1 MINTIPAKIPKRIL
15 RDKKEDKYDNII
27 LFVLAVYGPHKLQE
41 FLNDHKNSIVDRLD
55 EKVFDKWIEALK
67 TNDFVEEYK
76 FDGEMWYKITPK
88 GEDELLSRLENSS
101 SLKRFLHQLIAT
113 FEGFLGPISPDLEIQ
128 SKSITGYK
136 LRYKDFIF
144 GILSIDW
151 RLNSLFTAAN
161 IAKTMIP
168 NEKLSVG
175 TYFEY
180 NAETYPNRPAV
191 LYEDIKY
198 SHRELNEMM
207 NRYANYFIKIG
218 IKRGDTI
225 NVFLEN
231 RPELMF
237 IVGAMTKI
245 GSSASLINTRQRSAS
260 LVHSLKVNKVKAYIV
275 GEELYPAFKNV
286 ISKLELSND
295 DKLYFLEDKGELGL
309 PEGFIDLKKEVKN
322 ESTTTPSTI
331 DEVIGKDP
339 YAYIFTSGTT
349 GFPKASPMRNIHMA
363 GAINGWGRMAMDMHP
378 DDVMY
383 ITLPLFH
390 SNAMHIGWSSAI
402 CGGSAVALARKFSV
416 RNFWK
421 DVRKYNVT
429 CFNYIGELCR
439 YLLNQPP
446 NPNDR
451 NHNVYKVCGNGLKP
465 EIWNEFKE
473 RFGIR
478 EVIEHYGATEIRG
491 MFCNY
496 LNLDRTIG
504 CNFEPY
510 TIVKYDIDA
519 DKPVENEK
527 GYFQN
532 VDDGEAGL
540 LLIKIRDGTTFAGY
554 KNKEATERKIFRNSF
569 GNNEIWLNTGDLIR
583 NIGFYHAQFVD
594 RLGDTFRWKGENVS
608 TSEVEDVLASFE
620 EINHSSV
627 YGVEIPSTNGRAGM
641 ASIIATK
648 AHTEFN
654 FKSLFE
660 ILQTD
665 LPRYAIPKFI
675 RFSSK
680 LSTTSTFKI
689 QKSDMKKENFD
700 INKTNDAIYT
710 YLPES
715 SGYVLLTKDIYNK
728 IMESKFRF

>member
-1 MINTIPAKIPKRIL
+1 MINTIPVKIPKRIM

-41 FLNDHKNSIVDRLD
+41 FLNDHKNSIVDRL
-55 EKVFDKWIEALK
+55 EKKVFDRWTKALK
-67 TNDFVEEYK
+67 TNDFVEDYK
-76 FDGEMWYKITPK
+76 FEGEMWYKITPK
-88 GEDELLSRLENSS
+88 GEDELLSRLENLP
-101 SLKRFLHQLIAT
+101 SLNRYLRRLIIT
-113 FEGFLGPISPDLEIQ
+113 FEGFLGPISRDLEIQ

-144 GILSIDW
+144 GILSISIDW

-175 TYFEY
+175 TYFDY

-198 SHRELNEMM
+198 THRELNEMM
-207 NRYANYFIKIG
+207 NRIG

-237 IVGAMTKI
+237 IIGAMTKI
-245 GSSASLINTRQRSAS
+245 GSNASLINTRQRSVS
-260 LVHSLKVNKVKAYIV
+260 LVHSLKVNKVKAYVI

-286 ISKLELSND
+286 ISKLELSKD
-295 DKLYFLEDKGELGL
+295 DKLYFLEDKGELEL
-309 PEGFIDLKKEVKN
+309 PEGFIDLKKEVKT

-331 DEVIGKDP
+331 GEVIGFDP

-363 GAINGWGRMAMDMHP
+363 GSINAWGRMAMDMYP

-451 NHNVYKVCGNGLKP
+451 NHNVYKICGNGLKP

-504 CNFEPY
+504 FNFEPY
-510 TIVKYDIDA
+510 AIVKYDIDA

-527 GYFQN
+527 GFFQN

-540 LLIKIRDGTTFAGY
+540 LLIKIRNETTFAGY

-569 GNNEIWLNTGDLIR
+569 GNNEIWLNTGDMIR
-583 NIGFYHAQFVD
+583 NIGFYHCQFVD
-594 RLGDTFRWKGENVS
+594 RLGDTFRW
-608 TSEVEDVLASFE
+608 
-620 EINHSSV
+620 
-627 YGVEIPSTNGRAGM
+627 
-641 ASIIATK
+641 
-648 AHTEFN
+648 
-654 FKSLFE
+654 
-660 ILQTD
+660 
-665 LPRYAIPKFI
+665 
-675 RFSSK
+675 
-680 LSTTSTFKI
+680 
-689 QKSDMKKENFD
+689 
-700 INKTNDAIYT
+700 
-710 YLPES
+710 
-715 SGYVLLTKDIYNK
+715 
-728 IMESKFRF
+728 

>member
-1 MINTIPAKIPKRIL
+1 
-15 RDKKEDKYDNII
+15 
-27 LFVLAVYGPHKLQE
+27 
-41 FLNDHKNSIVDRLD
+41 
-55 EKVFDKWIEALK
+55 
-67 TNDFVEEYK
+67 
-76 FDGEMWYKITPK
+76 
-88 GEDELLSRLENSS
+88 
-101 SLKRFLHQLIAT
+101 
-113 FEGFLGPISPDLEIQ
+113 
-128 SKSITGYK
+128 
-136 LRYKDFIF
+136 
-144 GILSIDW
+144 
-151 RLNSLFTAAN
+151 
-161 IAKTMIP
+161 MIP

-175 TYFEY
+175 TYFDY

-198 SHRELNEMM
+198 THRELNEMM
-207 NRYANYFIKIG
+207 NRYANYFIEIG

-237 IVGAMTKI
+237 IIGAMTKI
-245 GSSASLINTRQRSAS
+245 GSNASLINTRQRSAS
-260 LVHSLKVNKVKAYIV
+260 LVHSLKVNKVKAYVI

-286 ISKLELSND
+286 ISKLELSKD
-295 DKLYFLEDKGELGL
+295 DKLYFLEDKGELEL
-309 PEGFIDLKKEVKN
+309 PEGFIDLKKEVKT

-331 DEVIGKDP
+331 GEVIGFDP

-363 GAINGWGRMAMDMHP
+363 GSINAWGRMAMDMHP

-421 DVRKYNVT
+421 DVRKYNAT

-446 NPNDR
+446 SPNDR
-451 NHNVYKVCGNGLKP
+451 NHNVYKICGNGLKP

-504 CNFEPY
+504 FNFEPY
-510 TIVKYDIDA
+510 AIVKYDIDA

-527 GYFQN
+527 GFFQN

-540 LLIKIRDGTTFAGY
+540 LLIKIRNETTFAGY

-569 GNNEIWLNTGDLIR
+569 GNNELWLNTGDMIR
-583 NIGFYHAQFVD
+583 NIGFYHCQFVD

-648 AHTEFN
+648 VHSEFN

-675 RFSSK
+675 RFLSE

-689 QKSDMKKENFD
+689 RKSDMKKEGFN
-700 INKTNDAIYT
+700 INKTKDPIYV
-710 YLPES
+710 YLPEN
-715 SGYVLLTKDIYNK
+715 SGYVILTEDIYNE
-728 IMESKFRF
+728 IMNGKYRY